1 MTLGNS
7 KDHSHSTVAGH
18 SFLVICS
25 ISLVILAVWAYLG
38 RIDIVTVAQG
48 IVVPSSKIKT
58 VQHLEGG
65 IIREIN
71 FKEGEKVKTGAPLV
85 VLEGAA
91 SSADL
96 KEVDVR
102 LISLRIDLTRLR
114 AELDGVGSITFEPD
128 LVNEHKD
135 LVTDSIKHF
144 NTRRSHIRNLIS
156 SQRQSV
162 AQREQEA
169 KEMQARISKI
179 SVGLKLI
186 GEQIVI
192 SKDLMKEELTNRMA
206 HLELLKERALLNGEL
221 NEAASSVKRITY
233 RNNTFCKFI

>member
-7 KDHSHSTVAGH
+7 KDHSHSTVTGH

-71 FKEGEKVKTGAPLV
+71 FKEGEKVKKGAPLV
-85 VLEGAA
+85 VLEGTA

-102 LISLRIDLTRLR
+102 LITLRIDLTRLR
-114 AELDGVGSITFEPD
+114 AELDGADSITFEPD
-128 LVNEHKD
+128 LVNENKY
-135 LVTDSIKHF
+135 LVTDAIKHF

-169 KEMQARISKI
+169 KEMEARISKI
-179 SVGLKLI
+179 SVSLKLI
-186 GEQIVI
+186 E
-192 SKDLMKEELTNRMA
+192 
-206 HLELLKERALLNGEL
+206 
-221 NEAASSVKRITY
+221 
-233 RNNTFCKFI
+233 